1 MEKFKIC
8 PVCGMHNKPNMIECI
23 GCETDLTGV
32 KATDES
38 AENDNAN
45 QQDVDVQPKVEEYV
59 RICDCGCINPA
70 TAKKCKEC
78 GDDISDIAPVLNSQG
93 CECKC
98 LMASLDGAYV
108 FELKDGETFIGRE
121 HEMQEYL
128 CNKPYVSR
136 LHAKIV
142 KADGKIY
149 VENLSG
155 TNFTFVNNQKIT
167 GKTELHI
174 DDEIGL
180 GGNETNG
187 ERQEGAAYFALRNI

>member
-1 MEKFKIC
+1 
-8 PVCGMHNKPNMIECI
+8 
-23 GCETDLTGV
+23 
-32 KATDES
+32 
-38 AENDNAN
+38 
-45 QQDVDVQPKVEEYV
+45 
-59 RICDCGCINPA
+59 
-70 TAKKCKEC
+70 
-78 GDDISDIAPVLNSQG
+78 
-93 CECKC
+93 
-98 LMASLDGAYV
+98 
-108 FELKDGETFIGRE
+108 
-121 HEMQEYL
+121 MQEYL